1 MGSRMI
7 TQLSRKLSSVKLPRI
22 YCCVHLETEVEFT
35 DGDGCANSNCSGST
49 IYPKLVYIPAGT
61 YLISQ
66 SIRISMY
73 TQIVG
78 DPTSPPTIKPTSAFG
93 ANYVLDG
100 FPNTN
105 GTYWNGGNAPLN
117 FYKSIRNLNV
127 DTTNVHPSV
136 NVKCLNWAVSQA
148 TSIRYMTFTMAKD
161 GLHQGIDMQ
170 GSAIASAKD
179 DSGGSGTMFGD
190 LTFKNGNVGL
200 TVSNQQF
207 HFK

>member
-1 MGSRMI
+1 
-7 TQLSRKLSSVKLPRI
+7 
-22 YCCVHLETEVEFT
+22 
-35 DGDGCANSNCSGST
+35 
-49 IYPKLVYIPAGT
+49 
-61 YLISQ
+61 
-66 SIRISMY
+66 MY

-78 DPTSPPTIKPTSAFG
+78 DPTSPTIKPSPDFG

-127 DTTNVHPSV
+127 DTTNVDPSV

-170 GSAIASAKD
+170 GSSIASAKD

-200 TVSNQQF
+200 TISNQQF
-207 HFK
+207 HFKRVILFVLIARIILILVLNINRNLHFDGCTTAISTQVRPIFMS

>member
-1 MGSRMI
+1 
-7 TQLSRKLSSVKLPRI
+7 
-22 YCCVHLETEVEFT
+22 
-35 DGDGCANSNCSGST
+35 
-49 IYPKLVYIPAGT
+49 
-61 YLISQ
+61 
-66 SIRISMY
+66 MY

-78 DPTSPPTIKPTSAFG
+78 DPTCPPTIQPSSDFG

-105 GTYWNGGNAPLN
+105 GSYWNGGNAPLN
-117 FYKSIRNLNV
+117 FYKSISNVNV
-127 DTTNVHPSV
+127 DTTTVDPSV

-148 TSIRYMTFTMAKD
+148 TSIRYMTFTMAKN
-161 GLHQGIDMQ
+161 GLHQGVDSQ
-170 GSAIASAKD
+170 GSANSSLKD

-190 LTFKNGNVGL
+190 LIFKNGNVGL